1 MSDHLDEELHGCLQY
16 HWAAVRNL
24 LENELGKDPSHIVTP
39 GGKVHDN
46 VLERVESGP
55 WVGGGWGW
63 GEGGEGGRGWERG
76 KRGKRGEREF
86 TGCAQNYKWGRE
98 GVAHLTSS

>member
-1 MSDHLDEELHGCLQY
+1 MSDHLDEHLHGCLQY

-63 GEGGEGGRGWERG
+63 GEGGEGGE
-76 KRGKRGEREF
+76 RGERVGER
-86 TGCAQNYKWGRE
+86 GRE
-98 GVAHLTSS
+98 EREEKETSLDVHRTTSEEGRGWLT